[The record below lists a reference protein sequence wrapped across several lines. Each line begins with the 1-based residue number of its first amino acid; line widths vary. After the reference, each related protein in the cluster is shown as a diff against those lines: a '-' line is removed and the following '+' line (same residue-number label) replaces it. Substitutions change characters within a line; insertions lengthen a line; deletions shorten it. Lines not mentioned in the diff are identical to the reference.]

1 MPKGRNKRLI
11 SLRDETLIRRY
22 YYWTEIQRRRF
33 DDALKILSEK
43 EFFLSESR
51 IMAII
56 RQNCDKL
63 TDIGVKPVLNCQL
76 SIDYAGSSS
85 MIVAYVLSYT
95 LMAPGREI
103 QREETRSKGKA
114 FSGSMLRTMSCN
126 RLNRSIRSAT
136 FPAVPLV

>member
-63 TDIGVKPVLNCQL
+63 TDIEVNPVPKVRKPHVSGGQL
-76 SIDYAGSSS
+76 SLFQGE
-85 MIVAYVLSYT
+85 
-95 LMAPGREI
+95 P
-103 QREETRSKGKA
+103 
-114 FSGSMLRTMSCN
+114 
-126 RLNRSIRSAT
+126 
-136 FPAVPLV
+136 